1 MAVSCL
7 AMTIGFYLFCSLV
20 YPNHLVCLYHID
32 PSIPSDLAVTTT
44 SLRTLGIAL
53 CRFSCMVM
61 VPYEWV
67 WIVRSC
73 LLSSNLHLF
82 HDELVEGVHSIFHSS
97 LVLNPRRSSKM
108 WIEPFACLVFI
119 ALLIPFLQFSSF
131 AIASGSKEAGSH
143 VPLF

>member
-1 MAVSCL
+1 MGYELGMTIVELQSRLVWVKLMVVSCL

-61 VPYEWV
+61 VRQLAVMSFTYTSW
-67 WIVRSC
+67 
-73 LLSSNLHLF
+73 LL
-82 HDELVEGVHSIFHSS
+82 
-97 LVLNPRRSSKM
+97 
-108 WIEPFACLVFI
+108 
-119 ALLIPFLQFSSF
+119 
-131 AIASGSKEAGSH
+131 
-143 VPLF
+143 